1 MVKID
6 LFGNVIIEDNDEEV
20 VKPKKRSP
28 FDYINDISK
37 KIYNEDLDGYN
48 EWIINAAFS
57 MRKDTV
63 FYANEMNKFPQL
75 SAKEQYDFYYHGMPK
90 RNYFAKWAKNQKDDD
105 IDLIKGH
112 YKVSESVAKQ
122 YAKILNAGQIAEIRS
137 LVERQKGGKL

>member
-6 LFGNVIIEDNDEEV
+6 LFGNVIVEEIEEV

-37 KIYNEDLDGYN
+37 KIYNEDLEGYN
-48 EWIINAAFS
+48 EWIINSAFS
-57 MRKDTV
+57 MRKDTAI
-63 FYANEMNKFPQL
+63 YANEMNKYPEL
-75 SAKEQYDFYYHGMPK
+75 SAKAQYDFYYHGMPK

-105 IDLIKGH
+105 VELIKSY

-122 YAKILNAGQIAEIRS
+122 YMKILNAGQIAEIRS
-137 LVERQKGGKL
+137 VVESQKGGRV